1 MEKVNKMSAHDSTE
15 KILRQIHKLL
25 SKSEPYHKEP
35 SKVIVDKKEMLDL
48 LNDLNR
54 SIYDIYDEYE
64 LTQQS
69 RDRAEREFRKKGDE
83 IVWDASRKAEDVY
96 AASVLYTEE
105 ALNRTW
111 EMVHNTNES
120 MQQLYEQMNNKVK
133 EQEKLIKKNQLELKA
148 ALQDLVDTEKYLT
161 IIEDRNREIQKQKEA
176 GREKKEILREKNIY
190 ANRQTEI
197 KVNTEYLE
205 KMGYSIDEGTEEP
218 AEQTTVDEKP
228 AKQEIEIH
236 INPDYQKKAEE
247 YKQDPDL
254 SAQLDAEY
262 FKAQAEKEA
271 RASKETKE
279 ITEGIHKM
287 WRSLVN
293 KD

>member
-15 KILRQIHKLL
+15 KILRQLHVLL
-25 SKSEPYHKEP
+25 SKSEPYQKEP
-35 SKVIVDKKEMLDL
+35 SKVIVDKKQMLDL

-148 ALQDLVDTEKYLT
+148 TLQDLVDTEKYLT
-161 IIEDRNREIQKQKEA
+161 IIGDRNREIQKQKEA
-176 GREKKEILREKNIY
+176 GKEKKEILREKNIY

-218 AEQTTVDEKP
+218 TEQTTADEKP
-228 AKQEIEIH
+228 AKPEIEIH

-271 RASKETKE
+271 KASKETKE

>member
-1 MEKVNKMSAHDSTE
+1 MDVSALTSNLTAAAQNSDKSAAADSMT
-15 KILRQIHKLL
+15 
-25 SKSEPYHKEP
+25 KSLQNISSDSSEEELKGVIKDFESYFVEQMLKEVKK
-35 SKVIVDKKEMLDL
+35 SLETDEESSTVSQYKDMYMDQVIETVADQLVDEVGE
-48 LNDLNR
+48 NF
-54 SIYDIYDEYE
+54 
-64 LTQQS
+64 T
-69 RDRAEREFRKKGDE
+69 
-83 IVWDASRKAEDVY
+83 
-96 AASVLYTEE
+96 
-105 ALNRTW
+105 
-111 EMVHNTNES
+111 
-120 MQQLYEQMNNKVK
+120 QQLYEQMNNKVK

-148 ALQDLVDTEKYLT
+148 TLQDLVDTEKYLT

>member
-25 SKSEPYHKEP
+25 SKREPYHKEP

-148 ALQDLVDTEKYLT
+148 TLQDLVDTEKYLT

-176 GREKKEILREKNIY
+176 SGS
-190 ANRQTEI
+190 AVQA
-197 KVNTEYLE
+197 
-205 KMGYSIDEGTEEP
+205 DF
-218 AEQTTVDEKP
+218 
-228 AKQEIEIH
+228 QE
-236 INPDYQKKAEE
+236 
-247 YKQDPDL
+247 
-254 SAQLDAEY
+254 SAIS
-262 FKAQAEKEA
+262 
-271 RASKETKE
+271 R
-279 ITEGIHKM
+279 
-287 WRSLVN
+287 
-293 KD
+293 

>member
-1 MEKVNKMSAHDSTE
+1 MSAHDSTE
-15 KILRQIHKLL
+15 KILRQLHVLL
-25 SKSEPYHKEP
+25 SKSEPYQKEP
-35 SKVIVDKKEMLDL
+35 GKVIVDKKQMLDL

-69 RDRAEREFRKKGDE
+69 RDRAEREFRKKGDD

-148 ALQDLVDTEKYLT
+148 TLQDLVDTEKYLT

-218 AEQTTVDEKP
+218 TEQTTADEKP
-228 AKQEIEIH
+228 AKPEIEIR

-247 YKQDPDL
+247 YKQDPEL

-271 RASKETKE
+271 KASKETKE

>member
-1 MEKVNKMSAHDSTE
+1 
-15 KILRQIHKLL
+15 
-25 SKSEPYHKEP
+25 
-35 SKVIVDKKEMLDL
+35 
-48 LNDLNR
+48 
-54 SIYDIYDEYE
+54 
-64 LTQQS
+64 
-69 RDRAEREFRKKGDE
+69 
-83 IVWDASRKAEDVY
+83 
-96 AASVLYTEE
+96 
-105 ALNRTW
+105 
-111 EMVHNTNES
+111 MVHNTNES

-148 ALQDLVDTEKYLT
+148 TLQDLVDTEKYLT

-176 GREKKEILREKNIY
+176 GKEKKEILREKNIY

-205 KMGYSIDEGTEEP
+205 KMGYSIDEGVEEP
-218 AEQTTVDEKP
+218 AEQADEKP
-228 AKQEIEIH
+228 AKPEIEIRV
-236 INPDYQKKAEE
+236 NPDYQKKAEE
-247 YKQDPDL
+247 YKPDPEL

-271 RASKETKE
+271 KASKETKE